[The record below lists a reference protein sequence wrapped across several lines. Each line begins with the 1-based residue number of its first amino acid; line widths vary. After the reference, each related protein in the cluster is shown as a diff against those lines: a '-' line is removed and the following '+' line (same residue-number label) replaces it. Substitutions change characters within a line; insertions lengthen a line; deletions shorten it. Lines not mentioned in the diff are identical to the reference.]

1 MTGVDPSDAAVVLK
15 RLLDTWDTAGARMLD
30 AVARRLARGI
40 DQPGWA
46 ERKAQE
52 TLALRDELAA
62 IVTRLDAATAT
73 EAVAALEEAYGIGE
87 RAAQLTGR
95 PVQSRPQVVQSMAS
109 RLVSQL
115 AGASANAFASHLDL
129 YRTAV
134 RDAELDLTTGTI
146 VRRDAVAKAVDH
158 LLYQGV
164 DRFTDRAG
172 RSWHL
177 DTYVRMAGRTLAG
190 QTAVQGQLD
199 TMTAGGRDLVIIS
212 DSPRECPQCRP
223 WEGRILSVS
232 GASLGTEVDGRKVTG
247 TVAQARGGG
256 LWHPNCTHRA
266 DPYTPGL
273 TRKPPAKA
281 NPDGYKDQQKLRAL
295 ERGARELKRRLAVAK
310 QLGDPG
316 QTRRLNAA
324 IRDQGR
330 RINTLTETTGQL
342 RRRDRERPV
351 PGSA

>member
-1 MTGVDPSDAAVVLK
+1 MPGVDPADAAVVLK
-15 RLLDTWDTAGARMLD
+15 RLLDTWDTAAARMLL
-30 AVARRLARGI
+30 AVAARLARGI
-40 DQPGWA
+40 DQPGWT

-52 TLALRDELAA
+52 TTALADELRG
-62 IVTRLDAATAT
+62 IVAHLDTATAA
-73 EAVAALEEAYGIGE
+73 EVLAALDEAYGIGE
-87 RAAQLTGR
+87 KAAQLTGQ
-95 PVQSRPQVVQSMAS
+95 PIASRPHVVQVMAS
-109 RLVSQL
+109 RLTSQL
-115 AGASANAFASHLDL
+115 AGATVGAVASHLDL
-129 YRTAV
+129 YRAAV

-146 VRRDAVAKAVDH
+146 TRRDAVAQAVDR

-199 TMTAGGRDLVIIS
+199 TMVAGGRDLVIIS

-232 GASLGTEVDGRKVTG
+232 GASLGMEVDGRRVEG
-247 TVAQARGGG
+247 TVAQARGAG
-256 LWHPNCTHRA
+256 LWHPNCSHRA

-273 TRKPPAKA
+273 TRKPVAKA
-281 NPDGYKDQQKLRAL
+281 NPQGYKDQQRLRDL

-310 QLGDPG
+310 QIGDRG
-316 QTRRLNAA
+316 QQRALNVA
-324 IRDQGR
+324 IREQGR
-330 RINTLTETTGQL
+330 KIVAHADATGQL
-342 RRRDRERPV
+342 RKRDRERPV
-351 PGSA
+351 GG